1 MNRFSYR
8 AYYAYDG
15 PSHAD
20 PFRSEKTPNEV
31 AEALARFPIDLEHR
45 VDGGTTVETPTV
57 QPDSQSSHVTVVTLA
72 DERSIDEVVKK
83 CLNSLDLFGQK
94 L

>member
-8 AYYAYDG
+8 AYYTYNG

-20 PFRSEKTPNEV
+20 PFRTEKTPSEV
-31 AEALARFPIDLEHR
+31 AEALARFPSDLER
-45 VDGGTTVETPTV
+45 RLDRGTSVETPPV

-72 DERSIDEVVKK
+72 DERSIDDVVKK
-83 CLNSLDLFGQK
+83 SLNSLDLFGQK